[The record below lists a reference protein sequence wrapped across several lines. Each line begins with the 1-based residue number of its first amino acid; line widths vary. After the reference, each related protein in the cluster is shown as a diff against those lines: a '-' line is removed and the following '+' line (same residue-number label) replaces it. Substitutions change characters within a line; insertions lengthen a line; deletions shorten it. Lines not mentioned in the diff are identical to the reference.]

1 MRDSSGHGR
10 RVLLIS
16 LASSTGLLLHQL
28 HHHGSDFYEV
38 GILLLHEV
46 VRGGDWR
53 LT

>member
-28 HHHGSDFYEV
+28 HHHGSDFYKV